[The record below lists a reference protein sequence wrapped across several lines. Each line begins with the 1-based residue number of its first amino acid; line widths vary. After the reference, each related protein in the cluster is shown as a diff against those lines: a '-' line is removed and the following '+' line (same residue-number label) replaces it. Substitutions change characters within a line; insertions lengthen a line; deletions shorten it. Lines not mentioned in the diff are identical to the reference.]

1 MGMSE
6 LTADVNWIAVIVGF
20 ALSFLLGWAWF
31 GPKMFGTKWA
41 EGVGM
46 KMGDGSQM
54 PAAAMIL
61 QALGTFMLSWLVGI
75 TATHNALYTIILV
88 ALTIMVLM
96 AAGGKFTKKSD
107 YAIYAET
114 GFVAAMVVIMIIVE
128 GIFRHM

>member
-1 MGMSE
+1 MSE
-6 LTADVNWIAVIVGF
+6 LTTDVSWLGVISGF
-20 ALSFLLGWAWF
+20 VLSFLLGWGWF

-41 EGVGM
+41 EGVGV
-46 KMGDGSQM
+46 KMSDGSNM
-54 PAAAMIL
+54 PNAAMGL

-75 TATHNALYTIILV
+75 TATHNALWTIILV

-96 AAGGKFTKKSD
+96 AAGGKFIKKSD

-114 GFVAAMVVIMIIVE
+114 GFVAAMVVIMIICQ